1 MVAGGDILAGAGS
14 PRWLFELVKPGGH
27 SWVRLPDTRLI
38 VRTQGTMDKMD
49 QRKKEEMDNRQGLG
63 FILGCAV
70 GAGVTAFLLTSKPGR
85 ESVRYVRGKA
95 DEGARFVK
103 DRAGDIRDAVTNG
116 VAGGIKTVR
125 HQTENL
131 DAAVD
136 AGMQAF
142 RDAEQATP

>member
-1 MVAGGDILAGAGS
+1 M
-14 PRWLFELVKPGGH
+14 
-27 SWVRLPDTRLI
+27 RLPYTRLI
-38 VRTQGTMDKMD
+38 VRAQGTMDKMD
-49 QRKKEEMDNRQGLG
+49 QRKKEEMDDHQGLG

-70 GAGVTAFLLTSKPGR
+70 GAGVTAFLLTSKSGR

-103 DRAGDIRDAVTNG
+103 DRAGDFTDAVTNG

-131 DAAVD
+131 GAAVD
-136 AGMQAF
+136 AGRQAF
-142 RDAEQATP
+142 RDAERATP